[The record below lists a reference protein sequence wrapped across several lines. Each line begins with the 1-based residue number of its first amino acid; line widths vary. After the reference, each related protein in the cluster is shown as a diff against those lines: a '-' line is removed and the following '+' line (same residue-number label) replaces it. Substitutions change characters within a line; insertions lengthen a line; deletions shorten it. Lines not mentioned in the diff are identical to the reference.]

1 MVGKLGTTLICL
13 LLLQSDGC
21 GPKKGGGGNSKPAE
35 AQVASTAAP
44 GRDACSLVEGSEVE
58 AVQGARVQGV
68 VPGRQPGGCFAISQC
83 FYTVISADGSKNLS
97 VHVEVT
103 ENGPESQNKNA
114 LGDLWRER
122 FQEAKERKK
131 ADKPKPVS
139 GVGDGAYWV
148 GNNKMGAL
156 YVLQKDK
163 LVRVSVGGPDEEAAK
178 IEKSKALALK
188 ALSRLK

>member
-1 MVGKLGTTLICL
+1 MAGKLGTALICL

-21 GPKKGGGGNSKPAE
+21 GSKGGGGNPKPAE

-44 GRDACSLVEGSEVE
+44 GRGACSLIENSEVE

-68 VPGRQPGGCFAISQC
+68 VPGSQPGGGFAISQC

-97 VHVEVT
+97 VHIEVT
-103 ENGPESQNKNA
+103 ENAPESPNKNA

-122 FQEAKERKK
+122 FEGAKEKKK

-163 LVRVSVGGPDEEAAK
+163 LVRVSVGGPDDEAAK